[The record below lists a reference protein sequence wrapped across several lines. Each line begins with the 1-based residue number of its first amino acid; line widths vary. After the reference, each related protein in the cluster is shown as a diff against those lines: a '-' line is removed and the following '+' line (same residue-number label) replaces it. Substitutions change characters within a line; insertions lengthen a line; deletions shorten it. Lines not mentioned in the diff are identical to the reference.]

1 MEKLVI
7 LGSGPAGLT
16 AALYAARA
24 NLAPLVIAGNLPGG
38 LLTQT
43 SEVENYPGFPEA
55 ILGFD
60 LMERFQHQA
69 ERFGAKIQQGNIT
82 AAALVPDGP
91 QRLTLDDGSTIE
103 TAALIIATGSSP
115 RELGVPAEAAL
126 KNKGVS
132 YCATCDGPLFRGK
145 EVAVVGGGDSA
156 LEEALFLARFVAK
169 VHLIHRRDEF
179 RGSTI
184 MRDRALAA
192 ANITV
197 HWNAVVTDLADPAAG
212 RLTGLTL
219 QDTKTGDQ
227 SPLPCDGLFVAIG
240 HNPNTALFRDALT
253 LNNGYIVLMSN
264 ESSAT
269 SVPGVFAAGDC
280 ADHVYR
286 QAITAAGMGCRA
298 AIDAERWLAGKN
310 Q

>member
-91 QRLTLDDGSTIE
+91 QRLTLDDGSAIE
-103 TAALIIATGSSP
+103 AAALIIATGSSP

-156 LEEALFLARFVAK
+156 LEEALFLTRFAAR

-219 QDTKTGDQ
+219 QDTRTGDKSQ
-227 SPLPCDGLFVAIG
+227 LPCDGLFVAIG

>member
-1 MEKLVI
+1 MEKIVI

-24 NLAPLVIAGNLPGG
+24 ELAPLVITGNQPGG

-43 SEVENYPGFPEA
+43 SEVENFPGFPEG

-60 LMERFQHQA
+60 LMERFQKQA
-69 ERFGAKIQQGNIT
+69 ERFGAKIQYGSVT
-82 AAALVPDGP
+82 AATLTPDGP
-91 QRLTLDDGSTIE
+91 QKLTMDDGSTIE

-115 RELGVPAEAAL
+115 RELGIPAEAAL

-132 YCATCDGPLFRGK
+132 YCATCDGPFFRGK

-156 LEEALFLARFVAK
+156 LEEALFLSRFASQ
-169 VHLIHRRDEF
+169 VHLIHRRGEF
-179 RGSTI
+179 RGSII
-184 MRDRALAA
+184 MRERVLANA
-192 ANITV
+192 KITV
-197 HWNAVVTDLADPAAG
+197 HWHAVVADLADPSAG
-212 RLTGLTL
+212 KLTSLTL
-219 QDTKTGDQ
+219 KDPRNGNT

-240 HNPNTALFRDALT
+240 HIPNTALFEDALT

-269 SVPGVFAAGDC
+269 SIPGVFAAGDC
-280 ADHVYR
+280 ADQVYR

-298 AIDAERWLAGKN
+298 AIDAERWLASKN

>member
-24 NLAPLVIAGNLPGG
+24 DLAPLVIAGNLPGG

-60 LMERFQHQA
+60 LMERFQQQA
-69 ERFGAKIQQGNIT
+69 ERFGARIQQGNVT
-82 AAALVPDGP
+82 AATLVPDGP

-169 VHLIHRRDEF
+169 VHLIHRRDDF

-184 MRDRALAA
+184 MRDRVLAA
-192 ANITV
+192 ANIIV